1 MEGNMKTTKR
11 FKAFLLLILCV
22 ALVFPRMDSSAAR
35 SAQYYQAMKAYKTWL
50 GRKTVCVI
58 QRGQQYYDDEIKR
71 TYSTSN
77 ASDVKFALAYLDNDG
92 IPELIISTKQGSSV
106 IYGILTFKN
115 GKLYRAYNSRGNGY
129 FGGYYYKTGYF
140 LENIYGGSTE
150 MYRHYNRL
158 SKTEVQRMVFWKY
171 DANARG
177 QSATGKQDRYYVNRN
192 KVSKSAFMSKL
203 QSATKGKTKS
213 SIKLYQNTAAN
224 RDKILK

>member
-1 MEGNMKTTKR
+1 
-11 FKAFLLLILCV
+11 
-22 ALVFPRMDSSAAR
+22 
-35 SAQYYQAMKAYKTWL
+35 
-50 GRKTVCVI
+50 
-58 QRGQQYYDDEIKR
+58 
-71 TYSTSN
+71 
-77 ASDVKFALAYLDNDG
+77 
-92 IPELIISTKQGSSV
+92 
-106 IYGILTFKN
+106 
-115 GKLYRAYNSRGNGY
+115 
-129 FGGYYYKTGYF
+129 
-140 LENIYGGSTE
+140 

-192 KVSKSAFMSKL
+192 KVSKSTFMSKL